1 MLQFYNVCCHR
12 YVNYNTRYGER
23 RAYRRVPCGGEKSL
37 KIVSMF
43 VSLPLPHI
51 SRSLSSSCWVLSLHI
66 CTTTPCQQPGTS
78 PSGRWIGGFCYGP
91 ALWSSCGSR
100 IGMMRRTIA
109 AQLEWHLTL
118 EFHDTHIKTR
128 DFTCKD
134 NNLLW
139 NRTTTSQVGKLQ
151 CTVWYG
157 LPNEHIVPYDTGS
170 VDAVEHPINT
180 VVSTG
185 IELYNTSTSETEVIG
200 IHSFLH

>member
-1 MLQFYNVCCHR
+1 MPQFYNVCCHR

-134 NNLLW
+134 NNSSW
-139 NRTTTSQVGKLQ
+139 NRTTTSSRFSTAFSLSDLRSIAVAPEQHGWASWRGVWRSVNGKWVKRLA
-151 CTVWYG
+151 G
-157 LPNEHIVPYDTGS
+157 
-170 VDAVEHPINT
+170 
-180 VVSTG
+180 
-185 IELYNTSTSETEVIG
+185 
-200 IHSFLH
+200 